1 MRHLEHCVQML
12 ESSVQERQRPLG
24 AHPEEGHRNDPR
36 DGTPLLWD
44 RLRELGLCSMEK
56 GRLRRDLRVACQY
69 LKGSNRKEG
78 DRLFSWVSCDKIGE
92 MVSK

>member
-1 MRHLEHCVQML
+1 ML

-56 GRLRRDLRVACQY
+56 GRLWGDLRAACQC

-78 DRLFSWVSCDKIGE
+78 DRQTL
-92 MVSK
+92 